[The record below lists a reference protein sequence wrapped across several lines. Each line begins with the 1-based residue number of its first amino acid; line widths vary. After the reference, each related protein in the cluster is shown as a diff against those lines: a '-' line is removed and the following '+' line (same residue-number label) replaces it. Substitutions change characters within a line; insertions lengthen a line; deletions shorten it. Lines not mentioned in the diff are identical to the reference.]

1 MLNGTQADGA
11 VFLGNAG
18 QGLENLAGVAVGRIC
33 QVELLKV
40 QGSKALPGE
49 SGQCS
54 SSSSSSSSS
63 SISTWRIHYILQRP
77 RSKSPEPTDYG
88 LVVSKLTRLDDMHMD
103 ISVADELQ
111 GQFSMMALQA
121 TERRAVDTTDTVAN

>member
-18 QGLENLAGVAVGRIC
+18 QGLENLAGVAVGRIY

-54 SSSSSSSSS
+54 SSSSSSSS
-63 SISTWRIHYILQRP
+63 TWRIHYILQRP
-77 RSKSPEPTDYG
+77 RNKSPEPTDYG

-111 GQFSMMALQA
+111 GQFSTMALQA
-121 TERRAVDTTDTVAN
+121 TERRAVDTRDTVAN